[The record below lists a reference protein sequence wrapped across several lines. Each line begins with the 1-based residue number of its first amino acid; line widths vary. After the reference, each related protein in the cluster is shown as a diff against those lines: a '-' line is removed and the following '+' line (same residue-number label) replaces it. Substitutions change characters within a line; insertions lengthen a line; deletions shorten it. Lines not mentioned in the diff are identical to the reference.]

1 MPSVFVERA
10 LAWKADMKKWLRM
23 NAYLGASAKPSLYV
37 TEIQQRMSMVDK
49 AAYFATLFTTL
60 PLM

>member
-1 MPSVFVERA
+1 MEWA
-10 LAWKADMKKWLRM
+10 LARKADMKKRLRM
-23 NAYLGASAKPSLYV
+23 NAYLGASAKPNLYV

>member
-1 MPSVFVERA
+1 
-10 LAWKADMKKWLRM
+10 MKKRLRM
-23 NAYLGASAKPSLYV
+23 NAYLGASAKPNLYV